1 MSDRDLPAIL
11 GGRPIFS
18 KPSHLVRPIMPK
30 LSVIV
35 SGLEDLYESRMFTN
49 QGVFVKSLE
58 KRIENMLGVK
68 HCALFC
74 NGTVAIMCLAKAM
87 ELSGNVLVP
96 SFTFAATTQA
106 LLWQGIEPMFVDI
119 EKETL
124 TMDPDKIED
133 QITNETSAIFPVNI
147 FGTACDN
154 DKILRIARKN
164 GIPVIYDSAQAFG
177 TKYKDSCVGALGDAE
192 IFSFHATKIFHT
204 GEGGAIVT
212 NNKLIYD
219 RVCRIRNFGFEG
231 YLNCTDVGINGKMSE
246 FAALIGLSLIDD
258 LGSHI
263 ENRKWIFQH
272 YRDSLKH
279 IRGIYFPRENNDVK
293 NNYSYFYIKIDP
305 EEFGLTNIELNYALT
320 ADNIVTRCYFYPP
333 VHRTRYYRNLFG
345 DKQPELPATDWAAT
359 HVLCLPVYSDMEA
372 IELAKIVEGI
382 IRCQGCA
389 GEIKSV
395 LKGKIPENWEA
406 VRDMDFTDPHDR
418 FIGDRTNG
426 PDES

>member
-1 MSDRDLPAIL
+1 MSNINLPAIL

-49 QGVFVKSLE
+49 QGAFVRSLE
-58 KRIENMLGVK
+58 KRIEKMLDVK

-74 NGTVAIMCLAKAM
+74 NGTVAIMCLARSM

-106 LLWQGIEPMFVDI
+106 LLWQGIKPRFVDI

-124 TMDPDKIED
+124 TMDPGKIEE

-147 FGTACDN
+147 FGGACDN
-154 DKILRIARKN
+154 DNILRIAKKN
-164 GIPVIYDSAQAFG
+164 DIPLIYDSAQAFG
-177 TKYKDSCVGALGDAE
+177 TKYKDSYVGTFGDAE
-192 IFSFHATKIFHT
+192 IFSFHATKILHT

-212 NNKLIYD
+212 NSKLIYD

-231 YLNCTDVGINGKMSE
+231 YLNCTDLGINGKMSE
-246 FAALIGLSLIDD
+246 FAALIGLSVMDD

-263 ENRKWIFQH
+263 QKRKWIFQH
-272 YRDSLKH
+272 YRDSLKR
-279 IRGIYFPRENNDVK
+279 IRGIYFPGEKNHVK
-293 NNYSYFYIKIDP
+293 VNYSSFYVKIDP

-320 ADNIVTRCYFYPP
+320 ADNIITRCYFYPP
-333 VHRTRYYRNLFG
+333 VHRTRYYRKLFG
-345 DKQPELPATDWAAT
+345 DKQPELPVTDWAAT
-359 HVLCLPVYSDMEA
+359 HVLCLPVYSDMEV
-372 IELAKIVEGI
+372 IEVAKIVEGI
-382 IRCQGCA
+382 IRCQRRA
-389 GEIKSV
+389 GEIKKV

-406 VRDMDFTDPHDR
+406 IKDMDFTDPHDR
-418 FIGDRTNG
+418 FIGGSTNVR
-426 PDES
+426 DDF